1 MIQPNRQPDE
11 ELRDYRDTLQRIA
24 DHTPTCS
31 PESTEAF
38 TQRVWAGL
46 FRDLQRLARDALKR
60 HGQIKP

>member
-31 PESTEAF
+31 AESTEAF
-38 TQRVWAGL
+38 IQHAWVRL
-46 FRDLQRLARDALKR
+46 FRDMQRLARDALKR